1 MEDGVLARPPTS
13 TLPHIL
19 TTIDAWVIAIFIMK
33 DSEQALNRA
42 LHAIADPARR
52 RILQALKERGA
63 CSIGKD
69 EGLCASDIEP
79 RVHLSQPTISH
90 HMSILKKAGLVEA
103 KKLGQWMW
111 YRRNETALREFAR
124 ALRDSL

>member
-1 MEDGVLARPPTS
+1 MN
-13 TLPHIL
+13 
-19 TTIDAWVIAIFIMK
+19 
-33 DSEQALNRA
+33 SEEQNLNRFLQA
-42 LHAIADPARR
+42 VADPARR
-52 RILQALKERGA
+52 RILQALKERGG

-69 EGLCASDIEP
+69 VGLCASDIEV

-111 YRRNETALREFAR
+111 YRRNETALRAIVRE
-124 ALRDSL
+124 LRESL